1 MAADRSGDPQDA
13 TKRIGFLYPVRDPL
27 SPAHWSGTPA
37 SLASGLRALGFDIVP
52 IPYHLPPIVRHAV
65 FVLSNAHG
73 RGAVAARSPLKAGVR
88 SRVLARGLQRAQ
100 PIDALLAM
108 GTDLYDLPRVVPDAL
123 PVATYDD
130 GTFALYRR
138 HPESPARRH
147 GFPESEIRQWAAR
160 QAAAARRATA
170 CCVSTRWAASSLIDD
185 YGVPTRNV
193 HVVGIGHRPRPSAL
207 PRDWSSP
214 RLLFVGVGWEQKNG
228 DTVLR
233 AFARLRAHHRS
244 ATLDVVGD
252 HPRLDQPGVIG
263 HGFLPR
269 EERDAQ
275 QKLDVLYAR
284 ATAFVL
290 PSRFDAAGM
299 AYLEAASAGLPVIAT
314 TEGGAPEMLGNAAI
328 TVHPDDEDSLTDAME
343 RLTEPTTAQRLG
355 LEASR
360 RVADSTWP
368 AVARRIVAS
377 VGVGAEKVVQPV
389 ESSEGRLLAEG
400 VIGSSGVVSLE
411 PAG

>member
-1 MAADRSGDPQDA
+1 MASA
-13 TKRIGFLYPVRDPL
+13 IGHARPL
-27 SPAHWSGTPA
+27 SH
-37 SLASGLRALGFDIVP
+37 
-52 IPYHLPPIVRHAV
+52 
-65 FVLSNAHG
+65 
-73 RGAVAARSPLKAGVR
+73 
-88 SRVLARGLQRAQ
+88 
-100 PIDALLAM
+100 
-108 GTDLYDLPRVVPDAL
+108 
-123 PVATYDD
+123 
-130 GTFALYRR
+130 
-138 HPESPARRH
+138 
-147 GFPESEIRQWAAR
+147 
-160 QAAAARRATA
+160 
-170 CCVSTRWAASSLIDD
+170 
-185 YGVPTRNV
+185 
-193 HVVGIGHRPRPSAL
+193 
-207 PRDWSSP
+207 RDWSSP

-233 AFARLRAHHRS
+233 AFARLRADHRR

-252 HPRLDQPGVIG
+252 HPRLDQPGVTG

-269 EERDAQ
+269 ENRDAQ
-275 QKLDVLYAR
+275 QKLDALYAR

-343 RLTEPTTAQRLG
+343 RLAEPTTAQRLG

-377 VGVGAEKVVQPV
+377 LDEARATLVRDAPG
-389 ESSEGRLLAEG
+389 LAAASTATG
-400 VIGSSGVVSLE
+400 W
-411 PAG
+411 